1 MITTIDA
8 VYRDGAFYPT
18 TPMDLPDGTVGIAIV
33 QEPAI
38 LPPETLTP
46 SGVLAS
52 TAKFDPEP
60 DRPK

>member
-33 QEPAI
+33 QRSRRFFHRR
-38 LPPETLTP
+38 L
-46 SGVLAS
+46 
-52 TAKFDPEP
+52 
-60 DRPK
+60 